1 MVEMVWAGLAKCR
14 GNRTEISRV
23 LSKACMQS
31 DSALDGDHIPLH
43 VKARNRQTEDSPNVT

>member
-14 GNRTEISRV
+14 GNRTGISHV

-43 VKARNRQTEDSPNVT
+43 VKTRNRQTEDSPNVT